1 MKLTNLNNKE
11 NINNSPSM
19 KLTTLNNN
27 KENKSSIKI
36 NPKCPIIKSSLA
48 INNSKKKQ
56 ALLKT
61 NTNNNVPKKNVDIVT
76 GNELV
81 SVYFDPTK
89 ALDCVQAQDI
99 NWLGENLYVPANV
112 IKEDSDGFVSLRL
125 NNGDVFKMPS
135 GVSIK
140 ISDQDDTGVD
150 DILQLRDFSE
160 MSLIHT
166 LRVRFARDEIY
177 TFVGPILISINP
189 YKWFDNIYS
198 DQTMIDYHLI
208 KPNDK
213 SLAPHLFVVA
223 DSTYSSLMKSSTLN
237 SANNQSIIIS
247 GESGSGKTEATKVIM
262 TYLAR
267 ITSIDNIK
275 SQKNHSNLTSPTSSK
290 FGTNSVGQIEQR
302 VLNTN
307 PLLEA
312 FGNAK
317 TLRNDNSS
325 RFGKFIKIQFCKNG
339 RIVGATIEKYLLEK
353 TRLVH
358 QVDGEGNFR
367 IFYQL
372 LNGAN
377 EILKKNIELSGYIN
391 DYSYFSSS
399 ASVQANKI
407 DGKDFNLTLEC
418 MKSVGINE
426 DNQVLI
432 FSLMSGILH
441 LGNIEFEY
449 PVDED
454 GEEIQISS
462 SSQESIQIASRLLGM
477 ERNELLAAMTKQNM
491 HVGGTIIVK
500 YHTHSQVIEKRDSF
514 AKTIYFMIFNWL
526 VDKINITISASSDVS
541 WGFIGVLDIYGFE
554 NFDQNGFEQLLIN
567 YANEKLQNH
576 FNKHI
581 FQIEQIEYD
590 NENIDWTY
598 IKFNDNQDC
607 VDLIDSKPSGKTGI
621 FQTLDDII
629 SSGRNDVNISFLA
642 QLNQSWIEKSRH
654 PNYSTPRFN
663 KDQIF
668 GVVHYAGEVFYNVH
682 NFNEK
687 NRDSTNV
694 DMKELMTRSKNN
706 LLKTMMEDNLLIE
719 LANAAASSLNGSNGS
734 KKGIKKTSS
743 SFTSNSSSSISSAPQ
758 RASFVNKLKE
768 DSISKQFTNSLRQLY
783 DTLDVTEPHYVR
795 CIKPNNRKIPSNM
808 NAVDTL
814 LQLKNSGMM
823 ETIRIRQEG
832 YAFRQLHDQF
842 YKRYSIISPKCTTLK
857 HLVNTLSKD
866 LAVSSES
873 WQVGTTKIF
882 LKNEMYDKLERLL
895 WLKCSISSRVIQQNW
910 RFYRSNK
917 LITKIQKN
925 VRRFILCKLY
935 QRKVKSVIK
944 LQSLVRWKMVRQ
956 IYIYFISCVVDIQ
969 RIMRGKIAR
978 ILFKKLNNPYI
989 NRTYSE
995 LSECLYLVQDS
1006 LNNAFKEGK
1015 FSICEELQKKI
1026 KDIEIE
1032 LNKLPI
1038 PEVIPSSRKEV
1049 ELSLIEVQFEINY
1062 ALENSNINECSRLE
1076 KKRDKLYSYRVLFP
1090 TVEETTLQLEKLH
1103 FSLQESMKKKDF
1115 RQCSELQEKISTS
1128 ELKLKECIDSKSTLY
1143 PISIESLRNRQN
1155 ELDLL
1160 IANALKT
1167 KSFDLCSKLQI
1178 ELDNVIANINSL
1190 DISHD
1195 DATDKLNHIL
1205 ILMETARLN
1214 QDFKTMAQLS
1224 FDAKQLE
1231 AIISNSIQEV

>member
-1 MKLTNLNNKE
+1 MKLRTLNNKE
-11 NINNSPSM
+11 NINSSGIKINSKSP
-19 KLTTLNNN
+19 L
-27 KENKSSIKI
+27 NKSSVTI
-36 NPKCPIIKSSLA
+36 NNN
-48 INNSKKKQ
+48 NNSKIINNKKKQ
-56 ALLKT
+56 SLLTSKLKT
-61 NTNNNVPKKNVDIVT
+61 NSNNNASKKNVDIVT

-89 ALDCVQAQDI
+89 ALDCVQAQDL
-99 NWLGENLYVPANV
+99 NWLGENLYVAANV

-135 GVSIK
+135 GILIK
-140 ISDQDDTGVD
+140 ISDQDNAGVD

-166 LRVRFARDEIY
+166 LRIRFARDEIY

-198 DQTMIDYHLI
+198 DQTMIDYHSH

-213 SLAPHLFVVA
+213 SLSPHLFVVA
-223 DSTYSSLMKSSTLN
+223 DSTYKSLMKSSNLN
-237 SANNQSIIIS
+237 KPNNQSIIIS

-267 ITSIDNIK
+267 ITAIDNII
-275 SQKNHSNLTSPTSSK
+275 SPKNSSNITSPTSSK
-290 FGTNSVGQIEQR
+290 LGSNSVVQIEQK

-325 RFGKFIKIQFCKNG
+325 RFGKFIKIQFCKKG

-353 TRLVH
+353 TRIVQ

-377 EILKKNIELSGYIN
+377 ENLKKNIELSGCIN

-399 ASVQANKI
+399 ASVQANQM

-426 DNQVLI
+426 DDQNLI
-432 FSLMSGILH
+432 FSLMSGILQ
-441 LGNIEFEY
+441 LGNIEFDY
-449 PVDED
+449 PLEED
-454 GEEIQISS
+454 GEEIQLSS
-462 SSQESIQIASRLLGM
+462 SSQESLEIASRLLGM
-477 ERNELLAAMTKQNM
+477 EAIELLNSMTKQNM

-500 YHTHSQVIEKRDSF
+500 NHIYSQVIEKRDSF

-526 VDKINITISASSDVS
+526 VDKINATISASNGVS

-581 FQIEQIEYD
+581 FQIEQMEYD
-590 NENIDWTY
+590 NENIDWKY

-607 VDLIDSKPSGKTGI
+607 VDLIDSKPNGKTGI

-629 SSGRNDVNISFLA
+629 SSGRNDVNISFLT
-642 QLNQSWIEKSRH
+642 QLNQSWSEKSRH

-668 GVVHYAGEVFYNVH
+668 GVMHYAGEVFYNVH
-682 NFNEK
+682 NFSET

-694 DMKELMTRSKNN
+694 DMKELMARSKNN

-719 LANAAASSLNGSNGS
+719 LANAAASSLNGTNGC
-734 KKGIKKTSS
+734 KKGNKTSS
-743 SFTSNSSSSISSAPQ
+743 FTTNSNSSGSISSFPK
-758 RASFVNKLKE
+758 RSSFVNKLKE
-768 DSISKQFTNSLRQLY
+768 DSISKQFTNSLKQLY

-823 ETIRIRQEG
+823 EAIRIRQEG

-842 YKRYSIISPKCTTLK
+842 YKRYSIISPKCTTLEQ
-857 HLVNTLSKD
+857 LVNTLSKD
-866 LAVSSES
+866 LDVSSES

-895 WLKCSISSRVIQQNW
+895 WLKYSISSRVIQQNW
-910 RFYRSNK
+910 RFYHSNK

-925 VRRFILCKLY
+925 LRRFILCKIY
-935 QRKVKSVIK
+935 KRKIQSIIK
-944 LQSLVRWKMVRQ
+944 LQSLVRWKMARQ
-956 IYIYFISCVVDIQ
+956 MYLYLVSCVVDIQ
-969 RIMRGKIAR
+969 RIMRGKIAK
-978 ILFKKLNNPYI
+978 ILFRKLNNPFI
-989 NRTYSE
+989 NKSYFE
-995 LSECLYLVQDS
+995 LSECLNSVQES
-1006 LNNAFKEGK
+1006 INIAFKDGK
-1015 FSICEELQKKI
+1015 FSICEELQKKL
-1026 KDIEIE
+1026 KVIEIE
-1032 LNKLPI
+1032 LNKLPVAEI
-1038 PEVIPSSRKEV
+1038 IPSSRKEI
-1049 ELSLIEVQFEINY
+1049 ELSLIEVQFEMNY
-1062 ALENSNINECSRLE
+1062 SLENNNINECSRLE
-1076 KKRDKLYSYRVLFP
+1076 KKREKLYSYRDLFP
-1090 TVEETTLQLEKLH
+1090 TVEETTLILEKLQ
-1103 FSLQESMKKKDF
+1103 FSLKESMKKKDF
-1115 RQCSELQEKISTS
+1115 RLCSELQERLTLT
-1128 ELKLKECIDSKSTLY
+1128 ELKLKECIDTKSTLF
-1143 PISIESLRNRQN
+1143 PISIESLKNRQN
-1155 ELDLL
+1155 ELNLL
-1160 IANALKT
+1160 IANALET
-1167 KSFDLCSKLQI
+1167 KSFDLCSKFQI
-1178 ELDNVIANINSL
+1178 ELDDVIFNIKSR
-1190 DISHD
+1190 DISSE
-1195 DATDKLNHIL
+1195 DATDKLNHVL
-1205 ILMETARLN
+1205 ISMETARLN

-1224 FDAKQLE
+1224 VESKQLE
-1231 AIISNSIQEV
+1231 EIISNSIQEVSLTI